1 MTIDPN
7 QTLHLRGTPYSL
19 EAAPA
24 EALRD
29 DIRALQERVA
39 TLRSLG
45 TLTAETLEQYY
56 GEKRFEQ
63 VAESN
68 AIEGSTLSVGETE
81 LAILK
86 GITLTGHDPA
96 YVRDARALD
105 AALQDLTEMA
115 REPGPTTIEDLH
127 RMHGSILGDRPG
139 AGMFRR
145 EPVTIS
151 GSDHRPPETWGDIMD
166 AMEEWEAWST
176 AHAEAPAIIRAVVL
190 HAWLVHIH
198 PYIDGN
204 GRTTRALTNLE
215 LVRAGYPP
223 IIIKRTLRSRYISAL
238 QQSDAAG
245 DLAPLFDLMLDRM
258 AGAVRGLELSASKR
272 QDYDPLAIGIRQKQ
286 ERRLK
291 VWNTAIELFH
301 DMLVERLAD
310 RVEPNGGTVETEDF
324 GKSLELDGYIELCQ
338 GRSIPKSWC
347 FRLRVQVPGAGATER
362 LLWIGYRDEPLR
374 RHMGN
379 PDAFGPAALWS
390 IRNPDGY
397 PPWTGAEGRA
407 PAFTALT
414 IHDAHG
420 DRWVGHRTD
429 GSLVDLDLSTIV
441 DQTAR
446 ALIEQLD

>member
-1 MTIDPN
+1 MTIDPDLS
-7 QTLHLRGTPYSL
+7 LHLSGTPYSL
-19 EAAPA
+19 GPAAA
-24 EALRD
+24 KALREA
-29 DIRALQERVA
+29 IHALQERIC
-39 TLRSLG
+39 TLRSVG
-45 TLTAETLEQYY
+45 TLTAETLKQYY

-81 LAILK
+81 IAIMK
-86 GITLTGHDPA
+86 GITLAGHDPA

-105 AALQDLTEMA
+105 DALQALTEMA
-115 REPGPTTIEDLH
+115 REPGPTTMDDLN
-127 RMHGSILGDRPG
+127 RMHGLILGDRPG

-145 EPVTIS
+145 QPVTIS
-151 GSDHRPPETWGDIMD
+151 GSNHRPPKTWAGIMD
-166 AMEEWEAWST
+166 AMEEWEAWSVD
-176 AHAEAPAIIRAVVL
+176 HAQAPAIIRAVVL

-223 IIIKRTLRSRYISAL
+223 IIIKRTLRRRYISAL
-238 QQSDAAG
+238 QESDAAG
-245 DLAPLFDLMLDRM
+245 DLSSLFDLMLDRM
-258 AGAVRGLELSASKR
+258 EGAVRGLELSANK
-272 QDYDPLAIGIRQKQ
+272 QQAYDPIAIKIRQKQ

-291 VWNTAIELFH
+291 VWNTAIDLFH

-310 RVEPNGGTVETEDF
+310 RVEPNGGIVETEDF
-324 GKSLELDGYIELCQ
+324 GKSLELDGYVQLCQ

-347 FRLRVQVPGAGATER
+347 FRLRIHVPGAGDVER
-362 LLWIGYRDEPLR
+362 LLWIGYRDDALL
-374 RHMGN
+374 RHMGSA
-379 PDAFGPAALWS
+379 DGPAALWS
-390 IRNPDGY
+390 VRNPDGY
-397 PPWTGAEGRA
+397 PPWTAAEERA

-414 IHDAHG
+414 IHDTHG

-429 GSLVDLDLSTIV
+429 GSIVDLDLSSVV
-441 DQTAR
+441 DQTAT